1 MSKEHKEPIIVE
13 VARCLNDIGQT
24 LTIHKLADSR
34 LNGDI
39 ATELLKQYFYSEL
52 GREAPNIFL
61 SMEIQEEVWKLWV
74 NSKDENK
81 LFPRLKIEFE
91 NKTREI
97 FSNDENKIKRVLIW
111 LNLFMEEWKAGAY
124 KQPKHQDF
132 ELTEKAQQA
141 FAKAIER
148 GWMSKEENGCYRWHY
163 IKGRGN
169 KASLA
174 YFLGNIYFTGTPWK
188 ELSRIFNESRL
199 DQSYEQINNAKN
211 RPRWR
216 NPIDELLK

>member
-1 MSKEHKEPIIVE
+1 MSKEHKEPVIVE

-24 LTIHKLADSR
+24 LTIHKLANSR
-34 LNGDI
+34 LKGDI

-52 GREAPNIFL
+52 GRETPNIFL
-61 SMEIQEEVWKLWV
+61 SMGIQEEVWKLWV

-132 ELTEKAQQA
+132 ELTEEAQQA
-141 FAKAIER
+141 FAKAIEL
-148 GWMSKEENGCYRWHY
+148 GWITEKENGCYLW
-163 IKGRGN
+163 KES
-169 KASLA
+169 KARLA
-174 YFLGNIYFTGTPWK
+174 YFIGCLHNHQGANWK
-188 ELSRIFNESRL
+188 LYESVFNQKNL
-199 DQSYEQINNAKN
+199 QQSYYQVGDGKQK
-211 RPRWR
+211 WKVT
-216 NPIDELLK
+216 IDIFFREFRE